1 LKKKLY
7 KAYHKLEKQREEI
20 LRKTEGLSRDQ
31 LLWNPAKEKWNI
43 LQVLAHLI
51 KAESL
56 SLKFIERSYTRYSE
70 LPDAGISSAIR
81 FQLLKWGLKMP
92 ISYKAPAMADTTG
105 YNPEFDGLV
114 SDWEKVRN
122 QLKMFIEECDEASL
136 KKALYK
142 HPRAGDLNL
151 RQAIEFMR
159 YHVNHHEKQLEH
171 LFESV
176 KNLPGKPAPSTL
188 T

>member
-1 LKKKLY
+1 MKRKLH
-7 KAYHKLEKQREEI
+7 KAYDKLEKQRGDI
-20 LRKTEGLSRDQ
+20 LRKIERLSRDQ
-31 LLWNPAKEKWNI
+31 LSWSPAPEKWNI

-56 SLKFIERSYTRYSE
+56 SLKFIERSYMRYSE

-81 FQLLKWGLKMP
+81 FQLLKWGLKLP

-105 YNPEFDGLV
+105 YSPDFDEIFN
-114 SDWEKVRN
+114 DWERVRN
-122 QLKMFIEECDEASL
+122 RLKVFIEECDEVSL
-136 KKALYK
+136 RKALYK

-159 YHVNHHEKQLEH
+159 FHVNHHEKQLQNLIEA
-171 LFESV
+171 V
-176 KNLPGKPAPSTL
+176 KNLP
-188 T
+188 